1 MGPAFVEHGAMS
13 LKTDCNELMGCHCNQ
28 RSNSFVTSFTALLHS
43 PPLQQDDKR
52 SLTTISGLQQTDSF
66 GTCSFPLG
74 GITFKIHLSQVAC
87 ATLRQAT
94 AYHDYTPGKFHI
106 FALHIT
112 AIFLPGFGT
121 IQTGIENAC

>member
-112 AIFLPGFGT
+112 AIFFARVWHHSDW
-121 IQTGIENAC
+121 N